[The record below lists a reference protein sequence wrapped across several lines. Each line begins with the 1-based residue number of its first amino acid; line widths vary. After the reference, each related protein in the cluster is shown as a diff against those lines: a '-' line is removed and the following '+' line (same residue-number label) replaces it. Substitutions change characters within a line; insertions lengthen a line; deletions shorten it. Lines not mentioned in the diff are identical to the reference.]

1 MGELIYNPFQRRW
14 HDIDEL
20 RDENG
25 DIVLETDDWWPW
37 RMVWVSDEERRE
49 FLDALLGLPC
59 QPQDAE
65 KEASDT
71 SEQKVP

>member
-49 FLDALLGLPC
+49 FIDELLRQSQ
-59 QPQDAE
+59 QPQGSAN
-65 KEASDT
+65 EASD
-71 SEQKVP
+71 SAAR

>member
-49 FLDALLGLPC
+49 FIDELLRQSH
-59 QPQDAE
+59 QPQGSAN
-65 KEASDT
+65 EASD
-71 SEQKVP
+71 SAAR

>member
-1 MGELIYNPFQRRW
+1 MGELIYNPFQKRW

-37 RMVWVSDEERRE
+37 RMVWVSDEERKE
-49 FLDALLGLPC
+49 FIDEWLRQFH
-59 QPQDAE
+59 QPQGSAN
-65 KEASDT
+65 EASD
-71 SEQKVP
+71 SAAR

>member
-1 MGELIYNPFQRRW
+1 MGELIYNPFQKRW

-49 FLDALLGLPC
+49 FIDEWLRQFR
-59 QPQDAE
+59 QPQGSAN
-65 KEASDT
+65 EASD
-71 SEQKVP
+71 SAAR